1 MSRSG
6 ALLGLLLAATIGTAC
21 SLGSSAPTETP
32 AQLVVTPG
40 QQFKVEI
47 DANRSTGF
55 QWELGKP
62 LDAAVLTLVD
72 TRYEQAPNASPG
84 EGGKE
89 VWTFA
94 AVAPGWAKIQLLYRR
109 PWEDMAPAR
118 ILVYS
123 VDVR

>member
-1 MSRSG
+1 MSRG
-6 ALLGLLLAATIGTAC
+6 TALLALLLAATIGTAC
-21 SLGSSAPTETP
+21 SLGSSAPSETP
-32 AQLVVTPG
+32 AQLVVAPG
-40 QQFKVEI
+40 QQFKVEL

-62 LDAAVLTLVD
+62 IDAAVLTLVE

-109 PWEDMAPAR
+109 PWEEMAPAR